1 MHLVTRLRVA
11 LVGIVEAI
19 AIISG
24 VSIYKPEEAQLLN
37 VVIMGADQLSG
48 SISGATWHAMLADR
62 RADAYQVMEAIAV
75 KQGIH
80 RLSMYNRAG
89 EITFCTNPA
98 DRGRV
103 EDPNSERCR
112 GCHAQGETAG
122 KARPARPRAHPRID
136 DRAAPPVRD
145 YAHPQR
151 APVRQRR
158 LPRAPQGDARARAAG
173 SEPQPGPGGRRAHV
187 HAAAHRLARHRR
199 NRSHLPPHFF
209 ARGFI
214 RHLIEQ
220 LIEGANAISRMDLAK
235 PVPAPAH
242 AGEITELAASFD
254 LMRVRPRDALAEINQ
269 FTHKL
274 EGKVAERTQELKVA
288 HRKML
293 QSDRLAS
300 LGRLSAS
307 VEHEIN
313 NPIAGVLN
321 LARLM
326 RRVLKDDGIP
336 PERGGRPDFGLH
348 PGEEM
353 PLEDVGALQEG
364 LPRGKLHVRFVG
376 RGCLLGDNIYRGT
389 NLIANISA

>member
-1 MHLVTRLRVA
+1 
-11 LVGIVEAI
+11 
-19 AIISG
+19 
-24 VSIYKPEEAQLLN
+24 
-37 VVIMGADQLSG
+37 
-48 SISGATWHAMLADR
+48 
-62 RADAYQVMEAIAV
+62 
-75 KQGIH
+75 
-80 RLSMYNRAG
+80 
-89 EITFCTNPA
+89 
-98 DRGRV
+98 
-103 EDPNSERCR
+103 
-112 GCHAQGETAG
+112 
-122 KARPARPRAHPRID
+122 
-136 DRAAPPVRD
+136 
-145 YAHPQR
+145 
-151 APVRQRR
+151 
-158 LPRAPQGDARARAAG
+158 
-173 SEPQPGPGGRRAHV
+173 
-187 HAAAHRLARHRR
+187 
-199 NRSHLPPHFF
+199 
-209 ARGFI
+209 
-214 RHLIEQ
+214 
-220 LIEGANAISRMDLAK
+220 MDLAK

-274 EGKVAERTQELKVA
+274 EGKVAERTKELKVA
-288 HRKML
+288 HQKLL

-300 LGRLSAS
+300 LGQLSAS
-307 VEHEIN
+307 VAHEIN